1 MIKYTS
7 SRHSFS
13 GSSSTSKRDQ
23 DLEREKDLEKYLNE
37 LNLNKQKEKNIK
49 KDIKDIKQ
57 KGVKEESSQVNSAYY
72 TVDNEANKNVEELAE
87 ICRLAAI
94 QCQSASASGKHSLAS
109 SEGSTNEAVKVSSQ
123 FPQSILMPP
132 NWY

>member
-1 MIKYTS
+1 MQYHDGTVKIRFDHSKPRIPPMIKYTS

-72 TVDNEANKNVEELAE
+72 TVDHCQKNLH
-87 ICRLAAI
+87 C
-94 QCQSASASGKHSLAS
+94 
-109 SEGSTNEAVKVSSQ
+109 
-123 FPQSILMPP
+123 
-132 NWY
+132 